1 MTKISFT
8 EIAQAAKGLMTTS
21 GSLRA
26 NLQKLEAIKEK
37 LKTAWTD
44 TTQQQLA
51 DKYLEQVEAQ
61 EASLRATIEML
72 EDLPRTLSDVLNEYM
87 G

>member
-1 MTKISFT
+1 MTKVSFT
-8 EIAQAAKGLMTTS
+8 EIGQAAKGLLGTCE
-21 GSLRA
+21 SLRGQ
-26 NLQKLEAIKEK
+26 LQRIEAIKEK

-61 EASLRATIEML
+61 EASLRATIEMF